1 MLEICKNFCVNEN
14 AVKAVEN
21 GMYVI
26 NGKEVSRCELETM
39 LYEVASEAVRQLLF
53 LRTNRSENVGDTLVS
68 LHKKL
73 NDVYSNG
80 ELLSATQLNN
90 NNIFIK
96 VENDCSGETNNVIV
110 GNDLLVNFSNDGIT
124 IYNYSF
130 GNSNSDEYSKQ
141 FFESCWLN
149 ASTELD
155 IAVVTETLKR
165 KGLA

>member
-1 MLEICKNFCVNEN
+1 MKKILESFIIEANT
-14 AVKAVEN
+14 VKAVEN

-26 NGKEVSRCELETM
+26 NGKEASRCELETM

-53 LRTNRSENVGDTLVS
+53 LRKERSEVIGVEVLQM
-68 LHKKL
+68 KL

-80 ELLSATQLNN
+80 ELLSATQLNDN
-90 NNIFIK
+90 NFFIK
-96 VENDCSGETNNVIV
+96 IENDCTSDTNNVLV

-141 FFESCWLN
+141 IFESCWLN
-149 ASTELD
+149 ASTEMD